1 MMRLSL
7 VTLFAL
13 QVGVFTPAVPRA
25 SLAQQPEERPDS
37 AATDS
42 LRRDSVRSYAHD
54 PRMFAMMLVG
64 IPVLALAPGLGV
76 VFAAPVD
83 TSIRLTRLLED
94 HISVHVTGGRSG
106 KKDGQT
112 WAYSGSVELLRKH
125 WYAEMRVENFHL
137 PKHFQYQSISGGY
150 LVRAKRGIAAG
161 VILGYRFAPRDRG
174 QEGVAVGFPYW
185 IDLGRGTMLLE
196 ATYVISP
203 PGPSWNYRG
212 QFEFPLGDG
221 PLSWGFSVEAK
232 TLPFLTEEEGET
244 FTSSIAL
251 LFGIRL

>member
-1 MMRLSL
+1 MRLSL

-25 SLAQQPEERPDS
+25 SLAQQPEERPDSAAS

-112 WAYSGSVELLRKH
+112 WAWASL
-125 WYAEMRVENFHL
+125 
-137 PKHFQYQSISGGY
+137 
-150 LVRAKRGIAAG
+150 
-161 VILGYRFAPRDRG
+161 
-174 QEGVAVGFPYW
+174 
-185 IDLGRGTMLLE
+185 
-196 ATYVISP
+196 SP
-203 PGPSWNYRG
+203 
-212 QFEFPLGDG
+212 L
-221 PLSWGFSVEAK
+221 
-232 TLPFLTEEEGET
+232 
-244 FTSSIAL
+244 
-251 LFGIRL
+251 